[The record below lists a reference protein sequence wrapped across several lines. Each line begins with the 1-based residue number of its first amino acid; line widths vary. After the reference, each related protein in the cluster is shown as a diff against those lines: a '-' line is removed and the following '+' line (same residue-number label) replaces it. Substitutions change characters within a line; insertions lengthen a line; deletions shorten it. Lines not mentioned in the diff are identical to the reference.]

1 MKNLSIVLSFILI
14 SSRLF
19 AADYSKIDE
28 QSHYVPFQLTKPV
41 DIARYLTRNLYTEE
55 DKLRAI
61 FYWTANTIRFDVKQI
76 PGPDYRYMVSGER
89 NFLKEVLDTHQGVC
103 QHYAMLFDTLCHSV
117 GIKSFFICGY
127 THQDKEIAPLSH
139 AWNAVLIGG
148 EYYCLDVTWSAGYIE
163 DEKYRAEFH
172 DDWYLIKPS
181 KFIKTHVPFD
191 PVWQLLEYPLTN
203 DEILRGNFIDTKEK
217 IKYNFTD
224 SITALQK
231 RDTLTSLIT
240 ENLRIQQ
247 MGITNELINNYV
259 YFNNQNIVQMRYNA
273 SVSCFNKAVQ
283 LYNQYVAA
291 KNSQFNKTSIPED
304 EIKAL
309 LENAHKHTD
318 NAHKYLKI
326 LLESNQRSH
335 NNFNSLQSAIIH
347 LKQELATED
356 EFVKRYIKTL
366 KPLRMLLF
374 TKQGG
379 E

>member
-1 MKNLSIVLSFILI
+1 MRNLSIVLLFFLNSAW
-14 SSRLF
+14 LF
-19 AADYSKIDE
+19 ATDYSRVDN
-28 QSHYVPFQLTKPV
+28 QSNYVPFQLKTPKE
-41 DIARYLTRNLYTEE
+41 IARYLTRNLQTDE
-55 DKLRAI
+55 DKVRAI
-61 FYWTANTIRFDVKQI
+61 YYWTANTIRFDVKQI

-127 THQDKEIAPLSH
+127 THKDKNIDPLSH
-139 AWNAVLIGG
+139 AWNAVLLNG

-163 DEKYRAEFH
+163 DDQYRADFH

-191 PVWQLLEYPLTN
+191 PVWQFLEYPATN
-203 DEILRGNFIDTKEK
+203 DEILTGKTIDSKDK
-217 IKYNFTD
+217 IKYNFSD
-224 SITALQK
+224 SIVALQK
-231 RDTLTSLIT
+231 RDTLHSLIT
-240 ENLRIQQ
+240 ENMRIQQ
-247 MGITNELINNYV
+247 MGLTNELINNYV
-259 YFNNQNIVQMRYNA
+259 FFNNQNIIQMRYNA
-273 SVSCFNKAVQ
+273 SVDCFNKAVQ

-291 KNSQFNKTSIPED
+291 KNHQFNKTAMPEE

-309 LENAHKHTD
+309 LENAHKHTN
-318 NAHKYLKI
+318 NADTYLQT
-326 LLESNQRSH
+326 LLENKQRSH
-335 NNFNSLQSAIIH
+335 NNFKSLQSAILH

-366 KPLRMLLF
+366 KPVRMLLF